1 MNAVLAKA
9 TAGELSQKEVDDIVG
24 KAMTNRQVDYLLISR
39 LRGWGNPFDDLLE
52 LRQQLPLP
60 R

>member
-39 LRGWGNPFDDLLE
+39 LRGWVKP
-52 LRQQLPLP
+52 LR
-60 R
+60 